1 MGNYIFREESNFPR
15 CPGMYT
21 HFIYFV
27 LFLKFLKIR
36 NEVDVYPPQ
45 IIAPCI
51 VKTVDEIDVYPPQTI
66 APCIVKI
73 MN

>member
-15 CPGMYT
+15 CRGMYT

-27 LFLKFLKIR
+27 LFLKIR

-51 VKTVDEIDVYPPQTI
+51 VKIMNEIDVYPPQTI

>member
-1 MGNYIFREESNFPR
+1 
-15 CPGMYT
+15 
-21 HFIYFV
+21 
-27 LFLKFLKIR
+27 
-36 NEVDVYPPQ
+36 VYPPQ

-51 VKTVDEIDVYPPQTI
+51 VKIMNEIDVYPPQTI